1 MGTWSGILRLAVVN
15 VVSFVD
21 GGILVLHVLV
31 LSGLALGLGFV
42 YDVCRVG
49 DCLVGD
55 DVSDLRGRRLA
66 RRTPFVVNYNPSVDC
81 LVSNL
86 WLDRILSNSVIAVA
100 DIYNNILVQPQLLLV
115 VGLPPFLLAV
125 IK

>member
-1 MGTWSGILRLAVVN
+1 VGTWSGILRLAVVN